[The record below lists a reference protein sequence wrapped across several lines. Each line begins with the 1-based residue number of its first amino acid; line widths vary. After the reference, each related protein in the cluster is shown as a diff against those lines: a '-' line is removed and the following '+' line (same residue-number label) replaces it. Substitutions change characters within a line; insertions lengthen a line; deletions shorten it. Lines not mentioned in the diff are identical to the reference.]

1 MRVISLPL
9 LLHRTWIFDRQ
20 PVTLPVF
27 FMFASLCAIIERK
40 RPGKEAAMRLFIDDE
55 TIAEMKK
62 ALRKDTNV
70 YRISM
75 MGFG

>member
-1 MRVISLPL
+1 M
-9 LLHRTWIFDRQ
+9 
-20 PVTLPVF
+20 
-27 FMFASLCAIIERK
+27 K
-40 RPGKEAAMRLFIDDE
+40 LFIDDQ

-75 MGFG
+75 LGFG